1 MKIVLTREKKDK
13 INNHNDVCDDLN
25 NDDDDDD
32 DDDHDHDDD
41 EDDDATMNRMRHEP
55 SESAREQR
63 IVLYKSDQSSSSLSH
78 SSGAVSK
85 SRWTSWAVRPNEP
98 SGFRGHKAILNHASA
113 LVTACP
119 QYVN

>member
-41 EDDDATMNRMRHEP
+41 EDDDATMNRMP

-78 SSGAVSK
+78 NSGAVSK

-98 SGFRGHKAILNHASA
+98 SGFRGSKDLLNHASA
-113 LVTACP
+113 LVPPCP
-119 QYVN
+119 